1 MTVRDLRKAR
11 KAARVY
17 VNILEAD
24 FQAQVVKLAL
34 VLGWKVYHTHD
45 SRRSHEGF
53 PDLILIRRSRL
64 IVAELKT
71 RKEKTTDEQRQWL
84 AAFSGIERS
93 HEVSLWRPDA
103 PPDAEQWTGRIETS
117 IGRDFG
123 DIGRRLG

>member
-34 VLGWKVYHTHD
+34 LLGWKVYHTHD

-53 PDLILIRRSRL
+53 PDLILIRGTRL

-71 RKEKTTDEQRQWL
+71 RKETTTAEQRAWL
-84 AAFSGIERS
+84 GAFIDTCHG
-93 HEVSLWRPDA
+93 EVVLWRPDD
-103 PPDAEQWTGRIETS
+103 PPHAEKWTGRIETS
-117 IGRDFG
+117 IGNDFG
-123 DIGRRLG
+123 AIGQRLR